1 MRWPLEA
8 GGKLTE
14 LSPKRLLT
22 LAYGPGCI
30 LTCMR
35 FRKATVARIGLGCL
49 AGLPLASVAGA
60 HEPVFSVGPE
70 TIFQAGVGV
79 EVGLDFETAGR
90 RQEYGLDYELIYGLT
105 SKIALTLEVP
115 QVVRQ
120 ETDNGSE
127 SGVGD
132 LVLRAKYRFWTRD
145 RLNSSDKASLI
156 LGVKL
161 PTGKHRGDA
170 GLGSGSTDPL
180 FGLSLG
186 HESRTGYGFGTFRYL
201 LRTHHDGFDLGD
213 RILYDFAAGF
223 RPWRRGYLETDFVFL
238 LEYNG
243 ITTLRDRAGGSSLPT
258 GGDLGWLGPTALISY
273 RNLMTKFGVQALIYE
288 NLRGSQ
294 SGSDVRAVLSLEY
307 HF

>member
-1 MRWPLEA
+1 MA
-8 GGKLTE
+8 E
-14 LSPKRLLT
+14 LSSRLLLT
-22 LAYGPGCI
+22 LVYSPGCI
-30 LTCMR
+30 LVCMR
-35 FRKATVARIGLGCL
+35 FRKGTVARMGLGSL
-49 AGLPLASVAGA
+49 AGLLLAFVADA

-70 TIFQAGVGV
+70 TIYQGGVGV
-79 EVGLDFETAGR
+79 EVGSNFETAGSK
-90 RQEYGLDYELIYGLT
+90 QEYGLDYELIYGVT

-132 LVLRAKYRFWTRD
+132 LVLRGKYRFWTRD

-156 LGVKL
+156 LGVKV
-161 PTGKHRGDA
+161 PTEKHGGDA
-170 GLGSGSTDPL
+170 PLGSGSTDPL

-186 HESRTGYGFGTFRYL
+186 HESRTWYGFGTVRYL
-201 LRTHHDGFDLGD
+201 LRTNHDGVDLGD
-213 RILYDFAAGF
+213 RILYDFAVGF

-243 ITTLRDRAGGSSLPT
+243 ITTLRDRAGGSSLQT
-258 GGDLGWLGPTALISY
+258 GGDIGWLGPTALISY
-273 RNLMTKFGVQALIYE
+273 RNVMTKFGVQVPIYE

-294 SGSDVRAVLSLEY
+294 SRSDVRAVLSLEY